1 MLAWWRRRREERR
14 LQTLHLTAA
23 HWEAAIADWPV
34 AARYQGAARER
45 LRELSLRLLLRKE
58 FVGIHGL
65 AIDDAM
71 CLRIATM
78 AAVPVLE
85 LGLGWYDDW
94 VTVLVY
100 PDAFVPSHDRED
112 EFGIV
117 HTEREPLT
125 GETSAQG
132 PVLLSWADVL
142 DANGE
147 DAYNVVIHEMAHKL
161 DLCGVGGTNGA
172 PPLHPGMDPAAWAAA
187 FSAAWDDLDAR
198 EAAGREG
205 PIDPYA
211 LQDAGEFFAVVSE
224 CFFEAPQRLA
234 AAWPAVYDQLRAFYR
249 QDPLGRRQDPLGRP

>member
-1 MLAWWRRRREERR
+1 M
-14 LQTLHLTAA
+14 
-23 HWEAAIADWPV
+23 
-34 AARYQGAARER
+34 AARYQGEARAR
-45 LRELSLRLLLRKE
+45 LRELSLRLVLRKE

-65 AIDDAM
+65 MIDDAM
-71 CLRIATM
+71 RLRIATM
-78 AAVPVLE
+78 AAVPVLK

-100 PDAFVPSHDRED
+100 PEAFVPSHDRED

-132 PVLLSWADVL
+132 PVLLSWEDVL
-142 DANGE
+142 DANGA

-161 DLCGVGGTNGA
+161 DLCASGGSNGA

-187 FSAAWDDLDAR
+187 FNAAWDDLDACA
-198 EAAGREG
+198 AAGHDC

-234 AAWPAVYDQLRAFYR
+234 AAWPAVYAQLCAFYR
-249 QDPLGRRQDPLGRP
+249 QDPLRRD